1 MGSVKGEIRALG
13 LEFPARNDGKSG
25 VIESARKVGDLIFV
39 SSHGPQRPGGSMA
52 YTGKLGKDIDIEQG
66 YKAAELCALS
76 CLGSVRTVVDSLDQ
90 VEIVTVRGFVNSASS
105 DFFDQPKVMNGASEL
120 LLELFGERGR
130 HVRTAIGTSVLPGN
144 IPVEV
149 QMAVRV
155 FAE

>member
-1 MGSVKGEIRALG
+1 M
-13 LEFPARNDGKSG
+13 
-25 VIESARKVGDLIFV
+25 
-39 SSHGPQRPGGSMA
+39 
-52 YTGKLGKDIDIEQG
+52 
-66 YKAAELCALS
+66 
-76 CLGSVRTVVDSLDQ
+76 
-90 VEIVTVRGFVNSASS
+90 NSASS

>member
-1 MGSVKGEIRALG
+1 MSIVEDKIRVLG
-13 LEFPARNDGKSG
+13 LEFPARDDGKRS

-90 VEIVTVRGFVNSASS
+90 VEIVTVRGFVNSAS

-149 QMAVRV
+149 RMAVRV